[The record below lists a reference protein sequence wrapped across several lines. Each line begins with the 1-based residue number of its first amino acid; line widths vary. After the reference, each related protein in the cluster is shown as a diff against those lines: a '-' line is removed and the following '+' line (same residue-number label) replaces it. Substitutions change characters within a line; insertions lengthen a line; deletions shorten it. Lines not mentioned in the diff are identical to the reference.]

1 MGELGVCLNI
11 KGLNEQLWSVDD
23 LDALGIL
30 NGWIRTPV
38 QGSLN
43 MLDSLNSLPTT
54 LKVLV
59 TLNNECEEVGPDWT
73 GWESAVTT
81 IRDSFGGRVNALA
94 CGNELDL
101 HGVPFEFSAEL
112 VHRTLPILEGT
123 HIRTIATSVTSDD
136 WANYL
141 DRLSKACGDRQPDFY
156 DAHLYGQRF
165 PGLEQNP
172 SHGNM
177 AQALR
182 DALDRTQGRPLV
194 LSEGGVKMADVGG
207 PAGQETYVRHWV
219 EMVKNAP
226 PHQIPFGMFFAL
238 YDEVGAPDPKEQ
250 NEFAFGLISHQGL
263 GRERRP
269 AFDAF
274 RNGL

>member
-11 KGLNEQLWSVDD
+11 KGLGEGLWSVDD
-23 LDALGIL
+23 LAELGVL

-43 MLDSLNSLPTT
+43 MLDSLFSLPPS
-54 LKVLV
+54 LNVLV
-59 TLNNECEEVGPDWT
+59 MLNNECDEVGPDWS

-81 IRDSFGGRVNALA
+81 LRDQFGGRVNALA

-101 HGVPFEFSAEL
+101 HGVPHEFAAEL
-112 VHRTLPILEGT
+112 VHKTLPILAGT
-123 HIRTIATSVTSDD
+123 GIRTIATSVTSSD

-141 DRLSKACGDRQPDFY
+141 ERLSAACGDQQPDFY

-165 PGLEQNP
+165 SGLLQNP

-177 AQALR
+177 AEAIQTAL
-182 DALDRTQGRPLV
+182 ARTQGRPLV

-207 PAGQETYVRHWV
+207 AAGQETYVTRWV
-219 EMVKNAP
+219 EMVRNAP
-226 PHQIPFGMFFAL
+226 AHQIAFGTFFAL
-238 YDEVGAPDPKEQ
+238 YDEVGAGIPEEQ
-250 NEFAFGLISHQGL
+250 GEFAFGLISHRDL
-263 GRERRP
+263 GRQQRP
-269 AFDAF
+269 AFNAF